1 MKLKWNPMRW
11 PKGWNDPS
19 ALALLK
25 DTCINYLLVEEGAGL
40 QSVAAQARANGI
52 QVGTASAA
60 PSGTTIV
67 QGDWPGIK
75 MSPSGSKDVVSAGP
89 TGAPWVDSNGWKI
102 RLESALR
109 PELAIW
115 VDATPKEPH
124 LSPDSYVIG
133 VADSAIYGAR
143 WIISLDDKLARGME
157 SQNHGALETW
167 KKLVQAAGFFAA
179 HAEWVNYVPQAV
191 VGVISDFSGSNEF
204 LGQELLNLLA
214 RTNEQYRII
223 VKTQVSASSFADLR
237 AVIYADGNPPAPDLR
252 KQALTFVEGGGMLIA
267 GPKWGPAPGAPAK
280 YNDHPRYSSRTLGKG
295 KVAIATSDM
304 DDPYVVANDS
314 VVLVSHRHDLLRFWN
329 GGALSSFFTTSP
341 DRKRSIA
348 QMLFFAQELNGLV
361 TLNGPDSLAV
371 RVAGQYRTAKLWTP
385 GALNS
390 VPVTMQPDKGA
401 VELHLPPIS
410 RYAAVELEV

>member
-1 MKLKWNPMRW
+1 MRW

-19 ALALLK
+19 ALVLLK
-25 DTCINYLLVEEGAGL
+25 DTCINYLLIEEGAGL
-40 QSVAAQARANGI
+40 DTVAAQARESGI
-52 QVGTASAA
+52 RVGTASAS
-60 PSGTTIV
+60 PDGVIIV
-67 QGDWPGIK
+67 QGEWPGLK

-102 RLESALR
+102 RLESALH
-109 PELAIW
+109 PGLAIW
-115 VDATPKEPH
+115 VDAAPKEPH
-124 LSPDSYVIG
+124 LSSDSYVIG
-133 VADSAIYGAR
+133 VADSATYGAR
-143 WIISLDDKLARGME
+143 WIISLDENLAPGIA
-157 SQNHGALETW
+157 SQKPEALETW
-167 KKLVQAAGFFAA
+167 RKLAQTANFFAA
-179 HAEWVNYVPQAV
+179 HADWVNHIPRAV
-191 VGVISDFSGSNEF
+191 VGVISDFSGDNEF

-223 VKTQVSASSFADLR
+223 VKTKVSAWSFAGLR

-252 KQALTFVEGGGMLIA
+252 KQVLAFVEGGGLLIA

-280 YNDHPRYSSRTLGKG
+280 YSDHPRYSSHTLGKG
-295 KVAIATSDM
+295 RVAIATSDM

-329 GGALSSFFTTSP
+329 GGALSAFFTTSP
-341 DRKRSIA
+341 DRKRSIV

-361 TLNGPDSLAV
+361 TLNGPDSAAV
-371 RVAGQYRTAKLWTP
+371 RVAGQYRNAKLWTP
-385 GALNS
+385 ERS
-390 VPVTMQPDKGA
+390 TPVPVTTEPERGA

>member
-1 MKLKWNPMRW
+1 MRW

-25 DTCINYLLVEEGAGL
+25 GTCINYLLIEDGTGL
-40 QSVAAQARANGI
+40 DAVAEQARASGI

-60 PSGTTIV
+60 PNGVNIV
-67 QGDWPGIK
+67 QGEWAGLK

-109 PELAIW
+109 PGLAVW
-115 VDATPKEPH
+115 VDAAPKEPH
-124 LSPDSYVIG
+124 LSSDSYVIG
-133 VADSAIYGAR
+133 VCDSATYGAR
-143 WIISLDDKLARGME
+143 WVISPDENLAVGIA
-157 SQNHGALETW
+157 SQKPEALETW
-167 KKLVQAAGFFAA
+167 KKLTQAANFFAA
-179 HAEWVNYVPQAV
+179 HADWVNYVPQAV
-191 VGVISDFSGSNEF
+191 VGVISDFSGDNEF
-204 LGQELLNLLA
+204 LTQELLNLLA

-223 VKTQVSASSFADLR
+223 VKSQVSASSFAGLR
-237 AVIYADGNPPAPDLR
+237 AVIYADGNPPAPELR
-252 KQALTFVEGGGMLIA
+252 KQTLAFVESGGMLIA
-267 GPKWGPAPGAPAK
+267 GPKWGPAPGVPAK
-280 YNDHPRYSSRTLGKG
+280 YSDHPRYSSHTLGKG
-295 KVAIATSDM
+295 RVVIATSDM

-329 GGALSSFFTTSP
+329 GGALSAFFTTSP

-348 QMLFFAQELNGLV
+348 QMLFFAQELNGLI
-361 TLNGPDSLAV
+361 TLNGPDSAAV
-371 RVAGQYRTAKLWTP
+371 RVAGQYRSAKLWTP
-385 GALNS
+385 ETSTS
-390 VPVTMQPDKGA
+390 VPVTMQPEKGA